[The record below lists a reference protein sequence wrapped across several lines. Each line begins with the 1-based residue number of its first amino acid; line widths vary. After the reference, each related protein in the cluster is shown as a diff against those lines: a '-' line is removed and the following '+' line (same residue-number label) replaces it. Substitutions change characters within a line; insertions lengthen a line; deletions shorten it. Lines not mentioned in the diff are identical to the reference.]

1 MQVMKMIE
9 EPCRELIIRPMEI
22 DDLEKILEIE
32 RKSFSFPWTYN
43 IFFRELTL
51 NRSARYF
58 VLEKDK
64 KIIGYL
70 GLWLMRND
78 IHITNIAIAK
88 EFRRKGYGGK
98 FLKFVEE
105 KAAVQRIKKISLE
118 VRKSNHIAQNMYR
131 KFGYKVIKIWRNY
144 YREEKED
151 ALVMEKKL

>member
-1 MQVMKMIE
+1 MIN
-9 EPCRELIIRPMEI
+9 EPDREFVIRSMEI
-22 DDLEKILEIE
+22 DALEKVLEIE
-32 RKSFSFPWTYN
+32 RNSFSFPWTYN
-43 IFFRELTL
+43 LFFRELTL
-51 NRSARYF
+51 NKYANYF
-58 VLEKDK
+58 VLEKEK

-105 KAAVQRIKKISLE
+105 KAAVQGIKKISLE

-131 KFGYKVIKIWRNY
+131 KFGYKVMKIWRNY
-144 YREEKED
+144 YREENED

>member
-1 MQVMKMIE
+1 
-9 EPCRELIIRPMEI
+9 MEM

-70 GLWLMRND
+70 GLWLMRNG
-78 IHITNIAIAK
+78 IHITNIAIDK

-105 KAAVQRIKKISLE
+105 KAAVQGIKRISLE

-144 YREEKED
+144 YREERED
-151 ALVMEKKL
+151 ALVMEKKLN

>member
-1 MQVMKMIE
+1 
-9 EPCRELIIRPMEI
+9 MEI

-32 RKSFSFPWTYN
+32 RKSFFFPWTCN

-105 KAAVQRIKKISLE
+105 KAVVQRIKKISLE

>member
-1 MQVMKMIE
+1 MIN
-9 EPCRELIIRPMEI
+9 EPDREFVIRSMEI
-22 DDLEKILEIE
+22 DALEKVLEIE
-32 RKSFSFPWTYN
+32 RNSFSFPWTYN
-43 IFFRELTL
+43 LFFRELTL
-51 NRSARYF
+51 NKYANYF
-58 VLEKDK
+58 VLEKEK

-131 KFGYKVIKIWRNY
+131 KFGYKVMKVWRNY
-144 YREEKED
+144 YREENED

>member
-1 MQVMKMIE
+1 MIN
-9 EPCRELIIRPMEI
+9 EPDREFVIRPMEI
-22 DDLEKILEIE
+22 DDLEKVLEIE
-32 RKSFSFPWTYN
+32 RNSFSSPWTYN
-43 IFFRELTL
+43 LFFRELTL
-51 NRSARYF
+51 NKYANYF
-58 VLEKDK
+58 VLEKEK

-88 EFRRKGYGGK
+88 EFRRKEYGGK

-105 KAAVQRIKKISLE
+105 KAAVQGIKKISLE

-144 YREEKED
+144 YREENED

>member
-1 MQVMKMIE
+1 MID

-22 DDLEKILEIE
+22 GDLEKILEIE
-32 RKSFSFPWTYN
+32 RRSFSFPWTYN
-43 IFFRELTL
+43 IFLRELTL
-51 NRSARYF
+51 NRYARYF
-58 VLEKDK
+58 VLEEDK

-88 EFRRKGYGGK
+88 EFRRKGYGGE

-144 YREEKED
+144 YREERED